1 MKRPFGTKQNRP
13 TGTWKQLEWCRKVT
27 DQVAFW
33 PDRAA
38 IQRELLAHLED
49 GTADLE
55 RIGFDRQLAEER
67 TLAAMG
73 DPVEVGKALNQAH
86 KPWLGWLWQ
95 LSRGLMLVLA
105 VIIVVTLFQS
115 GLGDMWDKTAG
126 QMACTEPPPDAQVV
140 ETEFATIYAAPRQ
153 LAEEEGHIVAEID
166 LWVHMHSVFHDGPE
180 GLLRFLEV
188 RDDQGVL
195 YGNNVRDE
203 NGNWQETGYRN
214 VFSAV
219 KEGQSD
225 SGWTDYHW
233 IYQLHV
239 EEVPEWVE
247 LIYPWG
253 RNDWTLRITWEE
265 G

>member
-1 MKRPFGTKQNRP
+1 MKRPFGTKRNRP

-38 IQRELLAHLED
+38 IRRELLDHLAD

-55 RIGFDRQLAEER
+55 RIGFEKKLAEER

-73 DPVEVGKALNQAH
+73 DPVEVGRALNRAH

-95 LSRGLMLVLA
+95 LSRGLVLA
-105 VIIVVTLFQS
+105 LVITAAISLFQS
-115 GLGDMWDKTAG
+115 GFSNMREKTMG
-126 QMACTEPPPDAQVV
+126 QLACTEPPADAQVA

-153 LAEEEGHIVAEID
+153 LEETEGHIVAEID
-166 LWVHMHSVFHDGPE
+166 LWVYMNSIFHDGPE
-180 GLLRFLEV
+180 GLLWYLEL

-214 VFSAV
+214 VFSYV
-219 KEGQSD
+219 TEGASD
-225 SGWTDYHW
+225 SSWTDYHW

-239 EEVPEWVE
+239 EEVPKWVE
-247 LIYPWG
+247 LTYPWG
-253 RNDWTLRITWEE
+253 GNDWALRITWEE
-265 G
+265 E